1 MQNNVDTV
9 LANSASNALNAETTK
24 SQIQTNNPKM

>member
-9 LANSASNALNAETTK
+9 LANSTSNALNAETTRL
-24 SQIQTNNPKM
+24 QIQTNNPKI